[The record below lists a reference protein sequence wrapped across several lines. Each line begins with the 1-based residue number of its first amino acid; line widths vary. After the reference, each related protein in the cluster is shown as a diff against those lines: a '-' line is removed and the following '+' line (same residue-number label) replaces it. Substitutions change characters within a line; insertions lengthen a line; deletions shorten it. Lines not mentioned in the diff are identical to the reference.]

1 MPVRILIIDDHP
13 LFLDGLAAVLRR
25 FDDGARI
32 QSAAN
37 AEDGLAV
44 AQAHE
49 FDLVLLDL
57 NLPGMDGLTAIGEF
71 HRRFPALPVV
81 VLSASEQPEDVNRA
95 INAGALGFIPKT
107 SSTRALFDALR
118 QVLDGNVYIPFDSTR
133 PASTPAHPAFAT
145 PRDAEDGTLSL
156 RQMEVLA
163 CLCQG
168 LANKQIAEALSLSEK
183 TVKNHVTG
191 IFRVLGVINRTQAVL
206 AAKQRGIFTR

>member
-1 MPVRILIIDDHP
+1 MSVRILIIDDHP
-13 LFLDGLAAVLRR
+13 LFLDGLASVLRR
-25 FDDGARI
+25 FDDGVQI
-32 QSAAN
+32 QSAVN

-57 NLPGMDGLTAIGEF
+57 NLPGMGGLAAINEF

-81 VLSASEQPEDVNRA
+81 VLSSSEQPEDIHRA
-95 INAGALGFIPKT
+95 LDSGALGFIPKT
-107 SSTRALFDALR
+107 SSMRTLFDALR
-118 QVLDGNVYIPFDSTR
+118 QVLDGNVYVPFDFAGLAPGQAR
-133 PASTPAHPAFAT
+133 PAFAA

-168 LANKQIAEALSLSEK
+168 LANKQIADALSLSEK
-183 TVKNHVTG
+183 TVKNHVTS
-191 IFRVLGVINRTQAVL
+191 IFRALRVINRTQAVL
-206 AAKQRGIFTR
+206 AAKQLGMFSK